1 MFNFKAFSKTK
12 YQALAYIDL
21 MQDFDVLFPLI
32 KAIDPCQEFII
43 KVLINKDLTE
53 ESPRIEKNLNHCDI
67 PYSIISHRFLKFGLG
82 PNLFNIDILITASES
97 TAKPHF
103 FSHLLTKRAN
113 NKGLLTYTLQHGWE
127 NIGLTYFDDDFTP
140 DNVNFASQKILIW
153 GTEDSLLPN
162 VHQTTKKRCISV
174 GCPKETVDI
183 TTTEKLPILRQNAF
197 LISIF
202 ENLHWNRYDNNF
214 REQFIQDLIFTSTQ
228 FPNTTFLVKPH
239 HAGQWLTKRYKGSKP
254 QKDNIIIIDP
264 TDSQWE
270 PYTAPALIKY
280 SDGVFT
286 TPSTV
291 ALDAA
296 NLNQATCIIG
306 YELDLPKY
314 SPLPIIHSSADWI
327 NYTQQIH
334 DLRLRKHLQHKAT
347 VFLEKSILP
356 GNAIERIL
364 NLLQADIQIKKL
376 DKI

>member
-1 MFNFKAFSKTK
+1 MFNLKVFVKTK
-12 YQALAYIDL
+12 YQVLAYIDL
-21 MQDFDVLFPLI
+21 MQDFDILFPLI
-32 KAIDPCQEFII
+32 KDIDRCQDLII

-53 ESPRIEKNLNHCDI
+53 ESPRIEKNLKNFDI
-67 PYSIISHRFLKFGLG
+67 PYAIISHRFLKFALG
-82 PNLFNIDILITASES
+82 PNLFNIDIIITASES
-97 TAKPHF
+97 TAKPHY

-113 NKGLLTYTLQHGWE
+113 KKGLLTYTLQHGWE

-153 GTEDSLLPN
+153 GTQDSLLPN
-162 VHQTTKKRCISV
+162 VHQTTKTRCISV
-174 GCPKETVDI
+174 GCPKENAEI
-183 TTTEKLPILRQNAF
+183 NTTEKPPIPFQNSF

-202 ENLHWNRYDNNF
+202 ENLHWNRYDNTF
-214 REQFIQDLIFTSTQ
+214 RERFIHDLISVSTQ

-254 QKDNIIIIDP
+254 DRDNIIIIDP

-270 PYTAPALIKY
+270 PYSAPALIKY

-296 NLNQATCIIG
+296 NLNQAICIIG

-314 SPLPIIHSSADWI
+314 SPLPIIRSSADWI
-327 NYTQQIH
+327 NFTQQIQV
-334 DLRLRKHLQHKAT
+334 LALRKQLQHQAIA
-347 VFLEKSILP
+347 FLEKSILP

-364 NLLQADIQIKKL
+364 NLIRLDIQIKKTR
-376 DKI
+376 

>member
-1 MFNFKAFSKTK
+1 MFNLKAFLKTK
-12 YQALAYIDL
+12 YRILTYIDL

-32 KAIDPCQEFII
+32 QTIHKCQDLTI
-43 KVLINKDLTE
+43 KVLINKDLTR
-53 ESPRIEKNLNHCDI
+53 ESPRIEKNLNHFNI

-82 PNLFNIDILITASES
+82 PSLFNIDIIITASES
-97 TAKPHF
+97 TAKPHH

-113 NKGLLTYTLQHGWE
+113 KKGLLTYTLQHGWE

-140 DNVNFASQKILIW
+140 NNVNFASQKILIW
-153 GTEDSLLPN
+153 GTEDSLLPD
-162 VHQTTKKRCISV
+162 VHQTIKRRCISV
-174 GCPKETVDI
+174 GCPKETAGI

-214 REQFIQDLIFTSTQ
+214 REQFIQDLISTSTQ

-239 HAGQWLTKRYKGSKP
+239 HAGQWLTKRYKGSKL

-264 TDSQWE
+264 ADSQWE

-280 SDGVFT
+280 SDGIFT

-291 ALDAA
+291 ALDSA

-314 SPLPIIHSSADWI
+314 TPLPIIHSSADWI
-327 NYTQQIH
+327 NYVQQIQ
-334 DLRLRKHLQHKAT
+334 DLALREQLQQKAT
-347 VFLEKSILP
+347 AFFEKSIVP

-364 NLLQADIQIKKL
+364 SLIRADIQISQKR
-376 DKI
+376 